1 MRQGPWDGWLCTW
14 VFRGNGVKWLQGR
27 SFSKSGDNC
36 TVRPGCSST
45 TMFSFSLLLSLS
57 NHCPLRG
64 PQTNDN
70 NKNKQHHLSTTVP
83 WACIYETS
91 YLSSSLFPRCS
102 VVKYGIR
109 QFEDMWLTSQ
119 ITEMFLYSFGRAW
132 NENHIDFYSPFFYF
146 PLICW
151 KGDSDTVVA
160 EGDIAAMG
168 SVSALPANEWGCK
181 GVWDRQSPH
190 CQLLYCDSQ
199 YTSTPPL
206 LHTFWGFR
214 TSALLFSRFLL
225 IYIFFVFIYLFGCT
239 IS

>member
-1 MRQGPWDGWLCTW
+1 MFLTQAVWFQSSHCQLFAEQWDRGHGMVGCAHGCFVGMGWSDYKADLFQSLVITAQWGLGAVQPQCSH
-14 VFRGNGVKWLQGR
+14 FP
-27 SFSKSGDNC
+27 SFS
-36 TVRPGCSST
+36 V
-45 TMFSFSLLLSLS
+45 
-57 NHCPLRG
+57 
-64 PQTNDN
+64 
-70 NKNKQHHLSTTVP
+70 
-83 WACIYETS
+83 
-91 YLSSSLFPRCS
+91 
-102 VVKYGIR
+102 
-109 QFEDMWLTSQ
+109 SQ

-160 EGDIAAMG
+160 EGDLAAMG